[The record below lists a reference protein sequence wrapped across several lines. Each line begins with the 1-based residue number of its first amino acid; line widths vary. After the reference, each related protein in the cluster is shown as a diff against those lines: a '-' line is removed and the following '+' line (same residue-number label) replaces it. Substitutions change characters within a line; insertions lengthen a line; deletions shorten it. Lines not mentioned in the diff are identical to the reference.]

1 MRAVEIQEYGGPE
14 VLRVVETEVPAPGA
28 GQVSI
33 DVAYTGV
40 NFADLKARA
49 DGYRVPALPFV
60 PGLEVS
66 GRVRALGAG
75 VTGLAVGQE
84 VAALTQ
90 SGAYADVVVADAV
103 TVFALPP
110 GVDLRTGAT
119 LPTVLP
125 TAYALIHTVGR
136 LQPGETVLVQGAA
149 GGVGTVLGQLASA
162 AGAGAVHGV
171 VSSAAKAEYA
181 REHGYDEVF
190 ITSSTPP
197 SASFVK
203 EVREATDG
211 RGVDLALDPVGGETL
226 RASLDSLAPFG
237 RLVSFGN
244 ASGAQPWQVGQPD
257 LYPLALSVSGFSI
270 LTLAQTS
277 PTELRTLTER
287 AFQTVVD
294 GVVSLPVTA
303 EFALPDAAKAHRLM
317 GTRTSTGK
325 LLLRAHGTNGPAD
338 LA

>member
-14 VLRVVETEVPAPGA
+14 VLRVVEAEAPTPGP

-60 PGLEVS
+60 PGLEAS

-75 VTGLAVGQE
+75 VTGLAVGQQ

-90 SGAYADVVVADAV
+90 GGAYADVVVADAV
-103 TVFALPP
+103 TVFPLPP

-162 AGAGAVHGV
+162 AGAGAVLGV
-171 VSSAAKAEYA
+171 VSSEAKAEYA

-190 ITSSTPP
+190 VTSSTTP
-197 SASFVK
+197 SFAK
-203 EVREATDG
+203 EVREATGG

-277 PTELRTLTER
+277 PTELRALTER
-287 AFQTVVD
+287 AFRTVVD

-303 EFALPDAAKAHRLM
+303 EFALPDAAEAHRLM

-325 LLLRAHGTNGPAD
+325 LLLRAHGTDGDAD

>member
-14 VLRVVETEVPAPGA
+14 VLRVVEAEVPAPGA

-90 SGAYADVVVADAV
+90 SGAYADVVVTDAV
-103 TVFALPP
+103 TVFPLPP

-197 SASFVK
+197 SASFAK

-325 LLLRAHGTNGPAD
+325 LLLRTHGTNGPAD

>member
-14 VLRVVETEVPAPGA
+14 VLRVVEAEVPAPGP

-49 DGYRVPALPFV
+49 DGYRVPTLPFV
-60 PGLEVS
+60 PGLEAS

-90 SGAYADVVVADAV
+90 GGAYADVVVADAV
-103 TVFALPP
+103 TVFPLPP

-162 AGAGAVHGV
+162 AGAGAVLGV
-171 VSSAAKAEYA
+171 VSSEAKAEYA

-190 ITSSTPP
+190 VTSSTTP
-197 SASFVK
+197 SFAK

-277 PTELRTLTER
+277 PTELRALTER
-287 AFQTVVD
+287 AFRTVVD

-303 EFALPDAAKAHRLM
+303 EFALPDAAEAHRLM

-325 LLLRAHGTNGPAD
+325 LLLRAHGTDGDAD

>member
-14 VLRVVETEVPAPGA
+14 VLRVVEAEAPTPGP

-49 DGYRVPALPFV
+49 DGYRVSALPFV
-60 PGLEVS
+60 PGLEAS

-75 VTGLAVGQE
+75 VTGLAVGQV

-90 SGAYADVVVADAV
+90 GGAYADVVVADAV
-103 TVFALPP
+103 TVFPLPP

-136 LQPGETVLVQGAA
+136 LQPGETVLAQGAA

-162 AGAGAVHGV
+162 AGAGAVLGV
-171 VSSAAKAEYA
+171 VSSEAKAEYA

-190 ITSSTPP
+190 VTSSTTP
-197 SASFVK
+197 SFAK

-226 RASLDSLAPFG
+226 RASLGSLAPFG

-277 PTELRTLTER
+277 PTELRALTER
-287 AFQTVVD
+287 AFRTVVD

-303 EFALPDAAKAHRLM
+303 EFALPDAAEAHRLM

-325 LLLRAHGTNGPAD
+325 LLLRAHGTDGDAD

>member
-14 VLRVVETEVPAPGA
+14 VLRVVEAEVPAPGP

-60 PGLEVS
+60 PGLEAS

-90 SGAYADVVVADAV
+90 GGAYADVVVADAV
-103 TVFALPP
+103 TVFPLPP

-162 AGAGAVHGV
+162 AGAGAVLGV
-171 VSSAAKAEYA
+171 VSSEAKAEYA

-190 ITSSTPP
+190 VISSTTP
-197 SASFVK
+197 SFVK

-277 PTELRTLTER
+277 PTELRALTER
-287 AFQTVVD
+287 AFRTVVD

-303 EFALPDAAKAHRLM
+303 EFALPDAAEAHRLM

-325 LLLRAHGTNGPAD
+325 LLLRAHGTDGDAD

>member
-14 VLRVVETEVPAPGA
+14 VLRVVEAEVPTPGP

-60 PGLEVS
+60 PGLEAS

-75 VTGLAVGQE
+75 VTGLAVGQQ

-90 SGAYADVVVADAV
+90 GGAYADVVVADAV
-103 TVFALPP
+103 TVFPLPP

-162 AGAGAVHGV
+162 AGAGAVLGV
-171 VSSAAKAEYA
+171 VSSEAKAEYA

-190 ITSSTPP
+190 VTSSTTP
-197 SASFVK
+197 SFVK

-287 AFQTVVD
+287 AFRTVVD

-303 EFALPDAAKAHRLM
+303 EFALPDAAEAHRLM

-325 LLLRAHGTNGPAD
+325 LLLRAHGTDGDAD

>member
-14 VLRVVETEVPAPGA
+14 VLRVVEAEVPTPGP

-60 PGLEVS
+60 PGLEAS

-90 SGAYADVVVADAV
+90 GGAYADVVVADAV
-103 TVFALPP
+103 TVFPLPS

-162 AGAGAVHGV
+162 AGAGAVLGV
-171 VSSAAKAEYA
+171 VSSEAKAECA
-181 REHGYDEVF
+181 REHDYDEVF
-190 ITSSTPP
+190 VTSSTTP
-197 SASFVK
+197 SFAK

-277 PTELRTLTER
+277 PTELRALTER
-287 AFQTVVD
+287 AFRTVVD

-303 EFALPDAAKAHRLM
+303 EFALPDAAEAHRLM

-325 LLLRAHGTNGPAD
+325 LLLRAHGTDGDAD